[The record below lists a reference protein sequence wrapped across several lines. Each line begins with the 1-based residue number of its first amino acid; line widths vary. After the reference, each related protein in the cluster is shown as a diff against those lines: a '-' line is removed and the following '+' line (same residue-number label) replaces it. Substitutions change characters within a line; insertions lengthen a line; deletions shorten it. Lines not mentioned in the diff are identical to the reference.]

1 MSGEVAAAL
10 VAAAAA
16 TIGSV
21 LTLWANTKA
30 EKTKLAATE
39 TTADLERLKVQ
50 MDAWPLLLENY
61 RQEIERLN
69 EENARLRRDLEALR
83 KEIRELRRRQG
94 G

>member
-10 VAAAAA
+10 IAAAAA
-16 TIGSV
+16 TVGSI
-21 LTLWANTKA
+21 LTLWANAKA
-30 EKTKLAATE
+30 EKTKRTATE

-61 RQEIERLN
+61 RREIERLN

-83 KEIRELRRRQG
+83 KEIRELRRQQG